1 MDDYK
6 KYLADQVLSEDK
18 IVRYTLMLF
27 ATGDMR

>member
-18 IVRYTLMLF
+18 IVGYTLLLL
-27 ATGDMR
+27 ATGDIR